1 MFEILTVICDLII
14 AFAGLVF
21 VIVEYKNKQ
30 KSIHKIT
37 KERETIQTL
46 VDEAEKISEYLR
58 ESKQYLENFEKASK
72 TNSNLAEE
80 KLKLILGDAENYYKN
95 GMSICDSTEKVYRQL
110 LKCEED
116 FSFSY
121 GFDRMINA
129 CRELLI
135 AFNLKD
141 HLNTFFSLANTTYSY
156 VKEIERNGGYLTD
169 KNRKDLGLYA
179 QQLYKSILK
188 ITEELTNFKSYM
200 LETKK
205 KLEAMDSD
213 TN

>member
-72 TNSNLAEE
+72 INSNLADE
-80 KLKLILGDAENYYKN
+80 KLKLILGDAENFYKN

-169 KNRKDLGLYA
+169 KNIKDLGLCA
-179 QQLYKSILK
+179 QELYETILK
-188 ITEELTNFKSYM
+188 ISREVNKYIPYLEEMKM
-200 LETKK
+200 
-205 KLEAMDSD
+205 KLDVKENS
-213 TN
+213 